1 MSKIKPL
8 VTIREQIADSLRSDI
23 ISGAVQPGERI
34 REEVLAEKFGVSRGP
49 IRDVL
54 LQLNKEGLL
63 SSKPNCGVT
72 VNHQLLPKLHSIMK
86 GLRLKLETEAFK
98 LLKGRLDEDDFE
110 TLRGIL
116 LKLHSALRED
126 NFTEATEMDLAFHRY
141 LVKKAG
147 GEDLVNV
154 WTSVALRMR
163 IDYQRITKPKESYDE
178 HTAILDALEAGN
190 TKKAIKA
197 LKDNIR

>member
-1 MSKIKPL
+1 VSKIKLL

-23 ISGAVQPGERI
+23 FSGAVQPGERI

-72 VNHQLLPKLHSIMK
+72 VNHQLPPKLHSIMK
-86 GLRLKLETEAFK
+86 GLRLKLETEALK
-98 LLKGRLDEDDFE
+98 LLKGKLDEDDFD

-116 LKLHSALRED
+116 VKLHVALKED

-147 GEDLVNV
+147 GDDLVNV

-178 HTAILDALEAGN
+178 HTAIVDALEVGN
-190 TKKAIKA
+190 TKKAIEA

>member
-1 MSKIKPL
+1 VSKIKPL

-23 ISGAVQPGERI
+23 FSGAVQPGERI

-72 VNHQLLPKLHSIMK
+72 VNHQLPPKLHSIVRA
-86 GLRLKLETEAFK
+86 LRLKLETEAVK
-98 LLKGRLDEDDFE
+98 LLRGSLTKEDVSV
-110 TLRGIL
+110 LRGIIE
-116 LKLHSALRED
+116 KLHTALKEER
-126 NFTEATEMDLAFHRY
+126 FTEATEMDLAFHRY
-141 LVKKAG
+141 LVNKAG

-154 WTSVALRMR
+154 WISVALRMR

-178 HTAILDALEAGN
+178 HRAILDALEVGD
-190 TKKAIKA
+190 TKRAIKA

>member
-1 MSKIKPL
+1 MSKTKPL
-8 VTIREQIADSLRSDI
+8 LTIRQQIADSLRSDI
-23 ISGAVQPGERI
+23 IAGVVQPGERI
-34 REEVLAEKFGVSRGP
+34 REEILAEKFGVSRGP

-72 VNHQLLPKLHSIMK
+72 VNHQLQPELHSIMK
-86 GLRLKLETEAFK
+86 ALRLKLETDALK
-98 LLKGRLDEDDFE
+98 LLKGRLSEDDFK

-116 LKLHSALRED
+116 ENLYNALKAE

-141 LVKKAG
+141 LVNKAG

-163 IDYQRITKPKESYDE
+163 IDYQRIIHPKDSYDE
-178 HTAILDALEAGN
+178 HKAIVDSLESGN
-190 TKKAIKA
+190 TKKAIEA